1 MTSFLL
7 CSSPIHGHL
16 LPMLAIAKYLV
27 GRGHQVSVLS
37 GSRFQQAIADTGAT
51 PLALSGYAD
60 FDDRV
65 FVDELPERHKH
76 SGIAKI
82 RFDVQHVFVLPFPD
96 QYRAVQHALA
106 TIKPDVIL
114 AETAFMGLLPL
125 LLGDPAKRPPIVGI
139 GVLPLAQMSKD
150 VAPFGLG
157 LAPLAKP
164 FGPLRNRLL
173 NALVRQVIF
182 RSTHKLANQLL
193 SELGSAPLQDFLFDY
208 ASRGPDRF
216 LQLCAAEFEY
226 PRRDLSANLR
236 FIGPVLPEAK
246 ADAEL
251 PDWWAELENTQYPVV
266 HVTQGTIDN
275 KDMHRLIRPTI
286 DALAQHKLLLVVA
299 TGGRPIAELGPLP
312 ENVRAAEFLPYDRL
326 MPLTDLFI
334 TNAGYGGTQYAL
346 SHGVPIIA
354 AGDTEDKAE
363 VSARVAWSGVG
374 LNLKTGTPTP
384 AAIAAA
390 VDRVLAEP
398 AYRER
403 AQSLAAAIRRQ
414 NALTSIEGELE
425 QLIASRSR

>member
-1 MTSFLL
+1 MSSFLL

-96 QYRAVQHALA
+96 QYRAVRQA
-106 TIKPDVIL
+106 IEQQRPDVIL

-125 LLGDPAKRPPIVGI
+125 LRGHASERPPIAGI
-139 GVLPLAQMSKD
+139 GVLPLAQMSRD
-150 VAPFGLG
+150 TAPFGLG
-157 LAPLAKP
+157 LAPQAHPL
-164 FGPLRNRLL
+164 GRLRNRLL
-173 NALVRQVIF
+173 NAAVQHVLFRPTQKLV
-182 RSTHKLANQLL
+182 NQLL
-193 SELGSAPLQDFLFDY
+193 SELDAPSLNAFLFDY
-208 ASRGPDRF
+208 ASRGPDLF

-226 PRRDLSANLR
+226 PRADLSANLR
-236 FIGPVLPEAK
+236 FVGPVLPAAS

-251 PDWWAELENTQYPVV
+251 PQWWHELETAQCPVV

-275 KDMHRLIRPTI
+275 KDLNRVIGRTI
-286 DALAQHKLLLVVA
+286 AALAGQPLLLLVS
-299 TGGRPIAELGPLP
+299 TGGRPISELGPLP
-312 ENVRAAEFLPYDRL
+312 ANVRAAEFLPYDRL
-326 MPLTDLFI
+326 MPLTDVFI
-334 TNAGYGGTQYAL
+334 TNAGYGGTQFAL

-414 NALTSIEGELE
+414 NALASIEGELE